1 MRAQEFTEARR
12 NPELNPK
19 RSGREE
25 AVEFLRSAMGRGG
38 AWGVSFTQVNKL
50 GINPATGFN
59 SGAFNAGTPA
69 GVYFYPASYFV
80 RTVEAKESFP
90 FADHANFIQ
99 VFSYNPK
106 HLLNLKTAT
115 SYEEETV
122 NKKLGESDYDDTG
135 MGPGPNIMMS
145 VASYVRNHPGA
156 TSETWELHRV
166 FRRLGYDAILD
177 LGTGYIQ
184 ENEPYSGVILDTSII
199 GQVRTFNNIQPKQ
212 GVAESTTVERDGIT
226 LDYEFSPNQQKLK
239 IVALS
244 NGRQL
249 GSAEFQ
255 NYGPAG
261 RPEYKGDQVHV
272 DERYRGQGIATV
284 MYDLARELVGRIY
297 PSPAQTRDGEA
308 FWKGK
313 PVWEQEQLTEFDPG
327 EGGFGPFKVYVE
339 DYFIGQ
345 FPTYEE
351 AMGEVDFLRDADPKS
366 ATHHWRIVDGTGET
380 VWEYDIGD
388 DIDNYRS
395 SQKFQRRP

>member
-1 MRAQEFTEARR
+1 MRAQEFAEARR

-19 RSGREE
+19 KSGRVD

-50 GINPATGFN
+50 GINPATSFN
-59 SGAFNAGTPA
+59 SGALNAGTPA

-80 RTVEAKESFP
+80 RTVEANEEFP
-90 FADHANFIQ
+90 FANDANFIQ

-115 SYEEETV
+115 RYEEETV

-145 VASYVRNHPGA
+145 VASYVRKHPGA

-166 FRRLGYDAILD
+166 FRKLGYDAILD
-177 LGTGYIQ
+177 LGTGFIQ
-184 ENEPYSGVILDTSII
+184 ENEPYSGVILDTGII
-199 GQVRTFNNIQPKQ
+199 GQVKTFNNNQPAKVIDVGQ

-226 LDYEFSPNQQKLK
+226 LKYQFGANKQKLK

-249 GSAEFQ
+249 GSAVFQ
-255 NYGPAG
+255 NYGPKDQ
-261 RPEYKGDQVHV
+261 PEYKGDQVDV

-284 MYDLARELVGRIY
+284 MYDLAKELVGQIY
-297 PSPAQTRDGEA
+297 PSPAQTSDGEA

-313 PVWEQEQLTEFDPG
+313 PVWEE
-327 EGGFGPFKVYVE
+327 
-339 DYFIGQ
+339 
-345 FPTYEE
+345 
-351 AMGEVDFLRDADPKS
+351 
-366 ATHHWRIVDGTGET
+366 
-380 VWEYDIGD
+380 
-388 DIDNYRS
+388 
-395 SQKFQRRP
+395 

>member
-25 AVEFLRSAMGRGG
+25 AVEFLRSVMGRSG

-166 FRRLGYDAILD
+166 FRKLGYDAILD

-212 GVAESTTVERDGIT
+212 GVAESTTVERDGLT
-226 LDYEFSPNQQKLK
+226 LDYEFSSNQQKLK
-239 IVALS
+239 ITAQS
-244 NGRQL
+244 NGRRL

-261 RPEYKGDQVHV
+261 RPEYKGDQVEV

-297 PSPAQTRDGEA
+297 PSPAQTRDGER
-308 FWKGK
+308 FWRGK
-313 PVWEQEQLTEFDPG
+313 PVWEE
-327 EGGFGPFKVYVE
+327 
-339 DYFIGQ
+339 
-345 FPTYEE
+345 
-351 AMGEVDFLRDADPKS
+351 
-366 ATHHWRIVDGTGET
+366 
-380 VWEYDIGD
+380 
-388 DIDNYRS
+388 
-395 SQKFQRRP
+395 